1 VFILNDR
8 LKGNGFFWRKK
19 GKVLPIGNV
28 FAEITDLS
36 NLNVTNL
43 TNPNFYT
50 LLQNCIEKKRDSQKQ
65 LYIFFFEYASSIC
78 LNYAATNDDAIEIMN
93 DGFLKIFTELKKFD
107 CKHDNPIAA
116 FKAWL
121 KRIMIYTA
129 IDHYRKNKKHSK
141 QTEINDEVLTVA
153 GNDETN
159 LDKLSYKEIIACV
172 YKLPPAY
179 KTVFSLYVLDGFT
192 HDEISKQLGIAI
204 GTSKS
209 NLSKARVHLQ
219 KMISETQKNEQ
230 YEQRAI

>member
-1 VFILNDR
+1 MNKIIK
-8 LKGNGFFWRKK
+8 LKIFKQLKK

-28 FAEITDLS
+28 FPEITDIYGN
-36 NLNVTNL
+36 NLQQLNSHQ
-43 TNPNFYT
+43 FYI
-50 LLQNCIEKKRDSQKQ
+50 LLKACIEKNRESQKK
-65 LYIFFFEYASSIC
+65 LYSIFFEYASGIC
-78 LNYAATNDDAIEIMN
+78 LRYANNEEDAIEVMN
-93 DGFLKIFTELKKFD
+93 DGFLKIFTELKKFE

-121 KRIMIYTA
+121 KKIMIYTA
-129 IDHYRKNKKHSK
+129 IDNYRKNKKHN
-141 QTEINDEVLTVA
+141 QLTELNDEVLMVA
-153 GNDETN
+153 SGDETN
-159 LDKLSYKEIIACV
+159 LDKLSFKEIIACV
-172 YKLPPAY
+172 QKLPPAY

-219 KMISETQKNEQ
+219 KMIIAIQKNEQ